1 MTTTKHPNRRMKAT
15 LATILTIAVLTGS
28 NLASANNH
36 TRCGKA
42 LHNAASKEHLC
53 RHLLSEAQYKFK
65 MIKAEKELLLTEYL
79 ALQKTHKELLHEFET
94 LKGEVEPLRDAIR
107 REVEEQIAAAEKLVS
122 EVPEFMTQNPD
133 LPELVTLFQLM
144 RKLKA
149 SITQG
154 EFELIEN
161 SYTELVAVLDDI
173 PSYAV
178 FREQRAEAE
187 RAAAELTRQKE
198 EDKKRRQLEEYKLL
212 EEKHQAAL
220 ERDRLKEEEQRRAGA
235 ELKRKNEEAIME
247 KGKQLVVEMR
257 HWLIKNMDADDI
269 DQRLGD
275 LAELEEAIN
284 SETFGK
290 ILEFVTKY
298 VDADDIDQRLG
309 ELAVLDEV
317 INSRNIEMIFA
328 FGTRGEPV

>member
-149 SITQG
+149 SIAQG

-198 EDKKRRQLEEYKLL
+198 EDKKRRQLEEYKAL

-220 ERDRLKEEEQRRAGA
+220 ERQRLKEEEQRRAGA
-235 ELKRKNEEAIME
+235 ELKRRNEEAIME

-257 HWLIKNMDADDI
+257 QWIIKNMDTDDI

-284 SETFGK
+284 SEAFGK
-290 ILEFVTKY
+290 ILEFVEAQAK
-298 VDADDIDQRLG
+298 
-309 ELAVLDEV
+309 
-317 INSRNIEMIFA
+317 
-328 FGTRGEPV
+328 